1 MHPTGFLS
9 ALSRKLAGM
18 LTDQQKAM
26 IDLAG
31 ENFTHAGSLDTA
43 AMERFGMT
51 PTRYWQEMNRLI
63 RTEAAVAYRPQTVA
77 LLSTSRRTPK
87 RTASRLTQAR

>member
-1 MHPTGFLS
+1 
-9 ALSRKLAGM
+9 M

-31 ENFTHAGSLDTA
+31 EHFRHAGSLDSA

-63 RTEAAVAYRPQTVA
+63 RTEAAVAYRPAIVA
-77 LLSTSRRTPK
+77 RLSTRRRPQA
-87 RTASRLTQAR
+87 RTESRLLR

>member
-1 MHPTGFLS
+1 
-9 ALSRKLAGM
+9 M

-26 IDLAG
+26 LDLAG
-31 ENFTHAGSLDTA
+31 EHFKHAGSLDTA

-63 RTEAAVAYRPQTVA
+63 RAEAAIAYSPQTVA
-77 LLSTSRRTPK
+77 LLTRRLRPSK
-87 RTASRLTQAR
+87 RTTSRLTQVR

>member
-1 MHPTGFLS
+1 
-9 ALSRKLAGM
+9 M

-31 ENFTHAGSLDTA
+31 EHFRHAGSLDTA

-63 RTEAAVAYRPQTVA
+63 QTEAAVAYRPQTVA
-77 LLSTSRRTPK
+77 LLSTRRRTQK
-87 RTASRLTQAR
+87 RTTSRLAQTL

>member
-1 MHPTGFLS
+1 MSVPTH
-9 ALSRKLAGM
+9 KLTGM
-18 LTDQQKAM
+18 LTEKQKAM

-31 ENFTHAGSLDTA
+31 EHFKHAGSLDSA

-63 RTEAAVAYRPQTVA
+63 GTEAAVAYQPASV
-77 LLSTSRRTPK
+77 RRLRRRLRERAPV
-87 RTASRLTQAR
+87 RSRLLL

>member
-1 MHPTGFLS
+1 MSVLGHTL
-9 ALSRKLAGM
+9 LGM

-31 ENFTHAGSLDTA
+31 EHFKHAGSLDTA

-51 PTRYWQEMNRLI
+51 PTRYWQEMNLLI

-77 LLSTSRRTPK
+77 QLSMRRRTRA
-87 RTASRLTQAR
+87 RTESRLLR